1 MTGISWF
8 PEGWAHTFFVWKGI
22 LALIGTILLVA
33 HMARKREP
41 MTLGQTLRYLSL
53 LYLAVLITGASVEQS
68 NQDAVV
74 NYRNL
79 AAIPGVALLIV
90 AACVSLYESRHKH

>member
-8 PEGWAHTFFVWKGI
+8 PQDWAHTFYIWKGI
-22 LALIGTILLVA
+22 AALVGTLLLIW
-33 HMARKREP
+33 HMARKREA

-53 LYLAVLITGASVEQS
+53 LYLAVLITGASVEQTS
-68 NQDAVV
+68 QDVVV

-90 AACVSLYESRHKH
+90 AACVSLYESRQQR